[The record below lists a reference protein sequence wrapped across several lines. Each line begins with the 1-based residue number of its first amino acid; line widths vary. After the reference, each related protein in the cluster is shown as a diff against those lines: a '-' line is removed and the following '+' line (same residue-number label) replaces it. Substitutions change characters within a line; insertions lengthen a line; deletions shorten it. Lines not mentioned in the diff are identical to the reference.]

1 MVKWMW
7 CGSEGSYDDFYL
19 WDIKKV
25 KNSSCNCAT
34 ALSIFVIIVKFS
46 VTAMHVFCIDSIY
59 KLSISMNMI
68 VEILVTKWPT

>member
-1 MVKWMW
+1 M
-7 CGSEGSYDDFYL
+7 
-19 WDIKKV
+19 